1 MQSAYIVDGSRT
13 PFLKARTGP
22 NAFSNSDLA
31 VSAGESLLLRQPF
44 EPTAIE
50 NVVIGSTIPDPDEP
64 NIARIIALRL
74 GLGNHVP
81 AWTVMRNCASGLQAI
96 DSAASQIM
104 LGRNDLMLAGGT
116 DAMSHAPLLYN
127 EAATKWFAEFVSA
140 KTPVDKL
147 KMLGKIRPSFLA
159 PIISILRGLTDPI
172 CGLNMGQ
179 TAENI
184 AYRFGITRAEMD
196 AYAFRS
202 NQRLAKAQDDQVISE
217 ISPVID
223 YHGKSHLLDDGLR
236 RDTSLDKLGKLK
248 PFFDKKFGQVT
259 PGNSS
264 QITDGAA
271 MMIIASAKAVKKYN
285 LPVLAKIVDV
295 RWAALPP
302 DVMGLGPI
310 HAMTPLLKENNLS
323 VSQIGAW
330 EINEAFA
337 AQVIGCVRAWE
348 DKTYCTEHLGL
359 SEPMGH
365 IPDEKLNIDGGAI
378 AIGHPVGA
386 SGARITLRLAHI
398 LKREKQQYGVASLC
412 IGGGQ
417 GGAILIEN
425 VDEVKE

>member
-1 MQSAYIVDGSRT
+1 MQSAYIVDAVRT

-31 VSAGESLLLRQPF
+31 IAAGEALLLRQPF
-44 EPTAIE
+44 EPSAIE

-74 GLGNHVP
+74 GCGNHVP

-96 DSAASQIM
+96 DSASVQIM
-104 LGRNDLMLAGGT
+104 LGRNNLVLAGGT
-116 DAMSHAPLLYN
+116 DAMSHAPLLFN
-127 EAATKWFAEFVSA
+127 EAATQWFADFMSA

-147 KMLGKIRPSFLA
+147 KMLGKLRPGFLA

-184 AYRFGITRAEMD
+184 AYQFGITRAEMD
-196 AYAFRS
+196 AYALQS
-202 NQRLAKAQDDQVISE
+202 NQRLAKAQDEKHISE
-217 ISPVID
+217 IVPIID
-223 YHGKSHLLDDGLR
+223 YKGVAHQSDDGLR
-236 RDTSLDKLGKLK
+236 RDTSLEKLAKLK

-264 QITDGAA
+264 QITDGAG
-271 MMIIASAKAVKKYN
+271 MMIIASAKAVKQYK

-295 RWAALPP
+295 RWAALSP
-302 DVMGLGPI
+302 DVMGLGPV
-310 HAMTPLLKENNLS
+310 HAMTPLLKSNNLS
-323 VSQIGAW
+323 ISDIGAW

-348 DKTYCTEHLGL
+348 DKDYCMQKLGL
-359 SEPMGH
+359 SDAMGT
-365 IPDEKLNIDGGAI
+365 IPDDKLNIDGGAI

-386 SGARITLRLAHI
+386 SGTRITMRLAHI
-398 LKREKQQYGVASLC
+398 LKREKQRYGVASLC

-425 VDEVKE
+425 VDEVTE